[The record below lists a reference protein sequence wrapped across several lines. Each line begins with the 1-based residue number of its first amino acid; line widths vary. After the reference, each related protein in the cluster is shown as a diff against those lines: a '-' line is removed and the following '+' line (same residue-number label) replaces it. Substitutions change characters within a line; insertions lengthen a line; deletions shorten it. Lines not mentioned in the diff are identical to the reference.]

1 MNHFEAFKARGF
13 VKQLTDDEIAQKVN
27 GDPMVFY
34 VGFDPTAAS
43 MHVGHFM
50 TLMSM
55 RMMQRF
61 GHKPIVLLGGGT
73 AVVGDPSGKS
83 ELRKMLTREEIDQN
97 ANALEKQ
104 FRRFFTVGDGPT
116 DAVILNNLDWLGPLN
131 YLDFL
136 RDIGTHFSVNR
147 MLTYESVKLRLEKG
161 LTFLEFNYNLLQSYD
176 FYHLAKNYGCVM
188 QMGGDDQWGNIV
200 SGIELVRRKLSKQA
214 FGLTNPLITTASGTK
229 MGKTEKGAVWLDPEM
244 TTPYDFYQYWVNVD
258 DRDVGR
264 FMRLFTDMEEEVIA
278 ELEVLQD
285 AALNEAKARLAWEVT
300 NLVHGKEEA
309 DNARNA
315 AKAAFSKDRE
325 ITPDADIP
333 TVELPAADLEA
344 SPQLVAVMGDTGI
357 CGSRGE
363 AKRLVKGGG
372 VSVNNKKISSFDHA
386 LSPGDVDEYGQ
397 IIIRVGKKRFHRLK
411 IV

>member
-1 MNHFEAFKARGF
+1 VNHFEAFKARGF

>member
-13 VKQLTDDEIAQKVN
+13 VKQLTDDDIAQKVN

-97 ANALEKQ
+97 AKALEKQ

-333 TVELPAADLEA
+333 TVELSAADLEA
-344 SPQLVAVMGDTGI
+344 APQLVAVMGDTGI

>member
-1 MNHFEAFKARGF
+1 MTNFDAFKTRGF
-13 VKQLTDDEIAQKVN
+13 VKQITDEAIADKIN
-27 GDPMVFY
+27 SEPMVFY

-83 ELRKMLTREEIDQN
+83 ELRQMLSREEID
-97 ANALEKQ
+97 ANAKALEAQ
-104 FRRFFTVGDGPT
+104 FRRFFTIGDGPT
-116 DAVILNNLDWLGPLN
+116 DAIILNNLDWLGPLN
-131 YLDFL
+131 YLEFL

-176 FYHLAKNYGCVM
+176 FYHLAKHYGCSL

-214 FGLTNPLITTASGTK
+214 YGLTNPLITTASGTK
-229 MGKTEKGAVWLDPEM
+229 MGKTEKGAVWLDPAM

-264 FMRLFTDMEEEVIA
+264 FMRLFTDMQEEEIA
-278 ELEVLQD
+278 QLEVLQD
-285 AALNEAKARLAWEVT
+285 AALNDAKARLAWEVT
-300 NLVHGKEEA
+300 NLVHGRHEA
-309 DNARNA
+309 DSARDA
-315 AKAAFSKDRE
+315 AQAAFGKNRE

-333 TVELPAADLEA
+333 TVELSGTELEA
-344 SPQLVAVMGDTGI
+344 GPQLVAVMGDTGI

-372 VSVNNKKISSFDHA
+372 VSVNDKRIDSFEHV
-386 LSPGDVDEYGQ
+386 LGPQDVDAYGQ
-397 IIIRVGKKRFHRLK
+397 IIIRVGKKRFHRIK
-411 IV
+411 VV

>member
-357 CGSRGE
+357 CGSRG
-363 AKRLVKGGG
+363 G
-372 VSVNNKKISSFDHA
+372 F
-386 LSPGDVDEYGQ
+386 SP
-397 IIIRVGKKRFHRLK
+397 VGASPTFLLC
-411 IV
+411 VMTFPGSTNAW